1 MTKINI
7 VDPEKIEE
15 KSMEIIEKEIGKL
28 NCSEEEKKVIKRVV
42 HATADPDFVNL
53 IQISHSALKSGL
65 EALKKGVNIVT
76 DVSMLKAGINKRKLA
91 SLGGK
96 VNCYISDKDVAEK
109 AKELGITRSMV
120 SMRKAVEDK
129 KNRILAIGNAPTALF
144 EIIDLI
150 KEGKVDF
157 DLIVGTPVGFVGAS
171 ESKEELAKLDIPHIT
186 VKGRKG
192 GSPVAASII
201 NALLYMIKD

>member
-201 NALLYMIKD
+201 NALLYMIED

>member
-192 GSPVAASII
+192 GSPV
-201 NALLYMIKD
+201 

>member
-28 NCSEEEKKVIKRVV
+28 DCSEEEKKVIKRVV

-201 NALLYMIKD
+201 NALLYMIED

>member
-91 SLGGK
+91 SLRGK

-201 NALLYMIKD
+201 NALLYMIED